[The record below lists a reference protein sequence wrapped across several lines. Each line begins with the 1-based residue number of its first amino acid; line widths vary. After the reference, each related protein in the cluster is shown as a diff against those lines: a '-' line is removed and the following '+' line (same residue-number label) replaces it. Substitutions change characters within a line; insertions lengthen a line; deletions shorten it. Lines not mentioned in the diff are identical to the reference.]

1 MSLSFFS
8 SNGMDFLAFDGSAI
22 LLVIGGAFIG
32 YIETDLCD
40 GNGRECGKDGDDGEN
55 GSNSHEAIIRQK

>member
-1 MSLSFFS
+1 
-8 SNGMDFLAFDGSAI
+8 
-22 LLVIGGAFIG
+22 
-32 YIETDLCD
+32 LCD